1 MKNKIKRLKEKGWN
15 DELIIQQLCVDYN
28 VNNLNDIIEDIRIKI
43 DSNYNI
49 RKIVMGVLM
58 VGIGSAILKILRK

>member
-43 DSNYNI
+43 DPNYNI